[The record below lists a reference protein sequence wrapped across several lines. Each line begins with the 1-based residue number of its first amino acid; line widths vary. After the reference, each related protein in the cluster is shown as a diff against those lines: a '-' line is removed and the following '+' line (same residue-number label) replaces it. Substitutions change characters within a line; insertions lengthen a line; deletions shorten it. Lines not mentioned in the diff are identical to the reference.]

1 MVVTFFNA
9 ISFESLKPI
18 LPTRD
23 SQSRTIWSDSGFKM
37 KFGIKQGNRSIKGV
51 LNPIPMCGG
60 QEEGVFLTPS
70 SNSPKPAGCPTVQL
84 KSATLSPEIAVDC
97 VC

>member
-1 MVVTFFNA
+1 MVVTFFSA

-18 LPTRD
+18 LPTSD
-23 SQSRTIWSDSGFKM
+23 SQNGSIGSDSGFKM
-37 KFGIKQGNRSIKGV
+37 KFGIKQGNRSIRGV
-51 LNPIPMCGG
+51 LNPITMCVG

-70 SNSPKPAGCPTVQL
+70 SNSPKPAGCPTVQV

-97 VC
+97 VP